1 MKALSRGRAFLLRWG
16 CAGLFI
22 RCKIVVSRQLLEKAE
37 ASFRGD
43 DRRWRE
49 ASDDGA
55 LKVYQE
61 IVAELSMALTVV
73 RS

>member
-37 ASFRGD
+37 ASFRGMI
-43 DRRWRE
+43 
-49 ASDDGA
+49 AGGA
-55 LKVYQE
+55 KRQ
-61 IVAELSMALTVV
+61 MMG
-73 RS
+73 R